1 MLDLYE
7 NNREKFNEIYLS
19 NAKEKAQFMSCILTI
34 FKAHCLDGGDYSQCK
49 QPVLFDATCSGMQ
62 HLSALTTNID
72 LAVLVNLTGGE
83 LKDFYAHCAEMVSKV
98 IAEYPDQDVR
108 EKLLK
113 IKIDRSLVKLPVM
126 TIPYNIGLESLSEKI
141 TDKFQK
147 SFVEE
152 KGAKKLRFLVP
163 AELTIDGK
171 ELIITGKDAGK
182 LGSIIYHTVKGLMP
196 PIQPLKDYFTGV
208 LKVLAKLNKPIF

>member
-1 MLDLYE
+1 MDLYE
-7 NNREKFNEIYLS
+7 NNREKFNEVYLS

-62 HLSALTTNID
+62 HLSALTTNIE

-83 LKDFYAHCAEMVSKV
+83 LKDFYSHCAEMVSKV
-98 IAEYPDQDVR
+98 IAEFPDHDVR

-152 KGAKKLRFLVP
+152 NGAKKLRFFLVP

-182 LGSIIYHTVKGLMP
+182 LGSIVYHTVKGLMP
-196 PIQPLKDYFTGV
+196 PIQPLKDYFAGY
-208 LKVLAKLNKPIF
+208 